1 MPTPPP
7 REFEGVLRAGGP
19 ARYRHF
25 VSRVAD
31 NQEILGLRQHDG
43 WVSMGIDDQRLF
55 PVWPAAAYA
64 TACAVEEFTAA
75 EATPIDLR
83 EWLET
88 WLPNLEG
95 DGSGVAVFPT
105 PSGQGVVV
113 APAAL
118 REHLLAELARIE

>member
-1 MPTPPP
+1 M
-7 REFEGVLRAGGP
+7 LRAGGP

-105 PSGQGVVV
+105 PSGQGAVV
-113 APAAL
+113 APATL